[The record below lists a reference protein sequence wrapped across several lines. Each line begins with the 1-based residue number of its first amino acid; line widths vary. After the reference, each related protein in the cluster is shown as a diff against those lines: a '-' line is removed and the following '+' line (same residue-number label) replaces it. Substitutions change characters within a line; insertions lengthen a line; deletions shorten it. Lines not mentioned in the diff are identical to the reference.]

1 MQSTHTSNEVSD
13 ARRSEGRTARLLP
26 EDVAL
31 KRPYRPRQYWL
42 QNKT

>member
-13 ARRSEGRTARLLP
+13 ARRTEGRTARLLP

-31 KRPYRPRQYWL
+31 KRPYRPRQCWL

>member
-1 MQSTHTSNEVSD
+1 MQSTHAPNEVSD

-31 KRPYRPRQYWL
+31 KRLYRPRQYWL

>member
-13 ARRSEGRTARLLP
+13 ARRSEGWTAPLLP
-26 EDVAL
+26 EHVAL